1 MTDTAPKPARKPLNP
16 VLKQVLDLG
25 PTVFFVVL
33 YFLIKDDVFV
43 IGGTEY
49 SGFIMASVFFIPVL
63 LASMAVL
70 WALTRQISRI
80 QVFTAFM
87 VIFFGALTA
96 WFNDERFFKMKTSI
110 VYGLFAVLLG
120 IGLLRGRS
128 YLQWVMSD
136 ALPMAPEGWMILTRR
151 LCLFFAG
158 MAVLNELTWRL
169 LSDSA
174 WVMIESFGFPLLM
187 FGFLFWQFT
196 SLAPYLPDD
205 EAK

>member
-1 MTDTAPKPARKPLNP
+1 MTTERKPINP

-33 YFLIKDDVFV
+33 YFMVKDRSFTM
-43 IGGTEY
+43 GGTEY
-49 SGFIMASVFFIPVL
+49 SGFIMATILFIPVL
-63 LASMAVL
+63 LASMAAL
-70 WALTRQISRI
+70 WFLTGKLSRI
-80 QVFTAFM
+80 QAFTAFM

-96 WFNDERFFKMKTSI
+96 WFNDDRFFKMKTTI

-128 YLQWVMSD
+128 YLQWVM
-136 ALPMAPEGWMILTRR
+136 AEMMPMDSAGWMILTKR
-151 LCLFFAG
+151 LCGFFAF

-169 LSDSA
+169 LSNDA

-187 FGFLFWQFT
+187 FAFLFWQFT
-196 SLAPYLPDD
+196 SLAPYLHDD
-205 EAK
+205 TNGDAKKG